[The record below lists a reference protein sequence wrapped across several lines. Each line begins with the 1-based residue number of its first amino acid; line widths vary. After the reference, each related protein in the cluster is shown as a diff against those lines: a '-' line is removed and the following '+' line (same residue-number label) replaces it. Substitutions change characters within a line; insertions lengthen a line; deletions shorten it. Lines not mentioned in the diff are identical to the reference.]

1 MAKVIF
7 FFAGTG
13 DDCTYYS
20 ANKERNSTFEKDV
33 IRVYLKG
40 CQAKQVGNGLIFPDL
55 EIAAKNIR
63 NAFNNKSLDLKLL
76 RENFGDSLY
85 TINGNTKSPVDIDSI
100 ALEGFSRGAITT
112 FAVAKKLDDLNIPLD
127 IIANQPVPGET
138 RLSKT
143 LTKKYSDLANCKNIR
158 SATTILGTYNL
169 ENGLIHNL
177 FFRQMLAK
185 FPATTQVDNFL
196 APHQA
201 HLEWFNDSPI
211 PYHINM
217 RLAQFNYSQ
226 ANNDELNIID
236 WYRYHP
242 DHYFT
247 PLEFSQLIYGAAEPI
262 AKDPIYLKSL
272 VTIAHN
278 RLKNIDNTPLTTLL
292 PSSAAAII
300 SVASM
305 STGKLN
311 KDNLIKLILED
322 STRGLAFVKIINKVT
337 DSCNYL
343 PHVTCDTVSKKDQ
356 FIAQHGA
363 SYKKEIFEATYD
375 FLMLN
380 QPTIEDKKNFTKQ
393 LYKTECKFRNSALG
407 IERGSIRLVLKFIT
421 NFITHITGIALI
433 VNSIHKIKTGNWL
446 FFEHNRSVNTIRN
459 DRKAFLKELGI
470 QCK

>member
-13 DDCTYYS
+13 DDCSYYS
-20 ANKERNSTFEKDV
+20 DEKERNSNFEKDV

-63 NAFNNKSLDLKLL
+63 NAFNNKSLDLKLI

-85 TINGNTKSPVDIDSI
+85 SIRGNTDSPVEIDSI

-112 FAVAKKLDDLNIPLD
+112 FAAAKRLDDLNIPLD

-143 LTKKYSDLANCKNIR
+143 LTKKYSDLTHCKNIR

-185 FPATTQVDNFL
+185 FPKTAQVDNFL

-211 PYHINM
+211 PYHINR
-217 RLAQFNYSQ
+217 RLAHFNYSQ
-226 ANNDELNIID
+226 ANNDEANIIN

-242 DHYFT
+242 NHYFT
-247 PLEFSQLIYGAAEPI
+247 PPEFSQVVYGAVESI
-262 AKDPIYLKSL
+262 GKDPIYLKSL
-272 VTIAHN
+272 ITRAHG
-278 RLKNIDNTPLTTLL
+278 RLKNVDNLQQTALL
-292 PSSAAAII
+292 PNQAAAIV
-300 SVASM
+300 SVIDMSM
-305 STGKLN
+305 DKLVT
-311 KDNLIKLILED
+311 DNLIKLIVEN
-322 STRGLAFVKIINKVT
+322 STRSLAFVKIINKVS
-337 DSCNYL
+337 DSYDYL
-343 PHVTCDTVSKKDQ
+343 RHVTADAVSEKHR
-356 FIAQHGA
+356 FIALHGA
-363 SYKKEIFEATYD
+363 SYKTETFLATYH

-380 QPTIEDKKNFTKQ
+380 QPTIEDKNKFATK
-393 LYKTECKFRNSALG
+393 LYETECKFRNKALG
-407 IERGSIRLVLKFIT
+407 IERGSIRLILKFLT
-421 NFITHITGIALI
+421 NFITHVTGIALI

-446 FFEHNRSVNTIRN
+446 FFEHNRSVNTVRN
-459 DRKAFLKELGI
+459 DRKEFLKELGLK
-470 QCK
+470 CK